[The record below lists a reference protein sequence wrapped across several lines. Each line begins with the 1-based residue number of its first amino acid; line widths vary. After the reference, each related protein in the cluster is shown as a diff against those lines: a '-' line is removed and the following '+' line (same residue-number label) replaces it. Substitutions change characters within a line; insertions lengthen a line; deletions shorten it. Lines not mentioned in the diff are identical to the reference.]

1 MVVYG
6 QSYIT
11 RSERMLI
18 QIDERGLKLLEE
30 KTQQNVKGQSRWYY
44 VGAGDEVTAI
54 VVAKGLTLVEGQ
66 IWDVSSGNEKGF
78 SGFCRKAHE
87 GKKIGKL
94 TLHAL
99 FKPESVGEDEQ
110 IFPLS
115 YQLHYFVEQF
125 GDI

>member
-1 MVVYG
+1 
-6 QSYIT
+6 
-11 RSERMLI
+11 MLI
-18 QIDERGLKLLEE
+18 QIDACGLKLLEE
-30 KTQQNVKGQSRWYY
+30 KTQQDVKGQPRWYY

-54 VVAKGLTLVEGQ
+54 VVATKGLALTIGQ
-66 IWDVSSGNEKGF
+66 LWDASSGNEIGF
-78 SGFCRKAHE
+78 AGFCRKAHV

-99 FKPESVGEDEQ
+99 VKPESVGEDAQ

-125 GDI
+125 GDIQQFNRKWA